1 MKNLKLLTRKRF
13 RLLALILCLTASIPQ
28 LQAAMYIVGDAPFGG
43 WKTNKGMQMT
53 QSGTSYTATA
63 AVNGT
68 IYFVFATQLCSGES
82 DWSTFNNYRLGA
94 QQYNQNVTVGNTY
107 YTQAQS
113 GYSFQFNGDGSNYLF
128 TYNTSNNSFIINKQP
143 AQTYEYTF
151 YVYTPNGTPPFL
163 YIWNNG
169 ELNGGWPGTQI
180 ASNSYEILADGNKW
194 YKFTANYT
202 VSTVNAIVDFGQGQ
216 NQTNDINSLTPGTHY
231 IRWDGQNHT
240 DANVTQTPPT
250 APTPNVVY
258 YVKGSDTNIFP
269 NGWNSGANT
278 AMEEDTNVPGTY
290 TWTSGQFHLTM
301 GTIYEYKVWGDDNSW
316 CPSGNDNANFSSN
329 IPGTY
334 TVTITYNDNNKTVS
348 AQLNPV
354 TLDPTNTFDIYV
366 RYTGSENIGNVF
378 IYAWDGN
385 GDLSASWNG
394 STGGTSLSS
403 LTSQLINGHTYYHVT
418 YNSYAST
425 INVIFNENG
434 SSSTKTAD
442 LTVNPGNSYFTYGG
456 GSTVNDPANSTP
468 DPATTYYV
476 LGDNTTLWPG
486 GWGTSD
492 IPASQLMTNND
503 GTYTWAVENVHL
515 DFGDFGFKVYDSN
528 AVYHP
533 SGSDNVQINVTEPGT
548 YNLTITFDPSNSD
561 DMPVAILT
569 PVTLDPLTYSVIGS
583 AALFGGD
590 DWANAQ
596 AMTDDDDNTYSWDSG
611 NMQLTAGTYSF
622 KVKDNMGHWFGTAG
636 SDNGDNIEVV
646 IPADGTYTLHIDFD
660 GSNAPTYQ
668 LRRID
673 IPTMYITGDLGSGW
687 SPMPTAMTYD
697 STTGLY
703 SYNYNVINPGTFG
716 FVFADGQGDNADDWD
731 NFNNNYRIGPTDGN
745 VTVTLNGD
753 WTRTQHSQGD
763 HGSYLVTLGV
773 GNYTIYYD
781 PTNMKFRVVGSEPVY
796 ITGDLGLGL
805 GWTYNP
811 STAMTYDDATGTYKY
826 TYRVPKQGTYGFVFA
841 TGQVTGIDD
850 QGQAWNTFNSN
861 YRIGPTSG
869 DQTVTLNGDWADT
882 QFAGGDHGSY
892 QVTLPAGNVTI
903 ILDKSSNP
911 MRFKVIS
918 DQQLGYE
925 LYMVGGLTY
934 ENEIHHY
941 APNDG
946 ILMKYDNAKKL
957 YYLNHVTLNTN
968 STFCFSHELG
978 SYDQDWPGMGTRYGN
993 NDTNEHYFVP
1003 REGDIAAH
1011 LKVTGDK
1018 IDVNMPLSEWDD
1030 DKGEWMMY
1038 TAGIYNVV
1046 VNLED
1051 GWVKLIKTDHFSLFP
1066 MNVYLE
1072 KTDNVKISNVG
1083 EPGTVYSAE
1092 QFTGN
1097 WPLIAWNRTDVQEGQ
1112 TEGTWDPHGNHY
1124 SVTYIGDT
1132 ITADGKQWWH
1142 WQVSASIAEVVFTR
1156 TNQTPNQSPTIAR
1169 KSGVLWYTWEEDN
1182 TMTDHSREYFTSS
1195 ATSLPGNVV
1204 VEEGH
1209 YYVYFINTVGW
1220 ETVYCYAWDG
1230 PTSPYIDGH
1239 GKNLES
1245 WPGQVMTCVGID
1257 PMTGYEVW
1265 EYDFGAIDDSN
1276 APGSL
1281 LFHDG
1286 TPVAT
1291 TDAKEQTGDFV
1302 YVNGGVYDYL
1312 GLFDDAYTLNSL
1324 IRTAKKKIRYTI
1336 SNDLLGVYYD
1346 PDAKTPVTYPNSS
1359 GTNVTEIVTGALYA
1373 KDLNDYGEKS
1383 VMPDGDEFTDY
1394 VYDICGTWGTDG
1406 SRPSQIM
1413 DKRTEYDQSNWIK
1426 LVVSPNYDGATNLP
1440 NVPKPDLS
1448 QYVNRIIPGKT
1459 LQLYMTDSI
1468 NPTARVMAIQMG
1480 GEMTYEPN
1488 VYISSH
1494 FNDTVV
1500 FNYTHREWQPYP
1512 YAGNYRTQ
1520 PFITWHENGE
1530 GGIYATVERVRVDD
1544 NPYKMF
1550 YVAPKPQEIA
1560 YITWV
1565 VYDNDNIP
1573 NSENIPPYGNY
1584 ESGVYTPYTPEG
1596 RFLPEDPGRF
1606 YAPRNFDRSET
1617 ISLEYLEGLVDKEI
1631 ITQEQ
1636 LDELRVGGY
1645 LSEDQLNTIWGGY
1658 GQQYGPYTNGYMQYG
1673 AIKVN
1678 WSLFDINKSGG
1689 EAWWQI
1695 FRPGQAY
1702 KFKAIIRYAR
1712 GSVGKDSADNYYY
1725 KPSSGEGNDGTILSG
1740 PRRAGENDNTYYPNL
1755 YFTGDYRDEDLT
1767 SSKFI
1772 IFPIEARSGVSNG
1785 TDMGNVTTV
1794 REVIQDVTAPRT
1806 ILSVRYFN
1814 LMGVESDKPFDGINI
1829 VVTTYSD
1836 GSRTSKKILR

>member
-1 MKNLKLLTRKRF
+1 MKNLKLLTKKRL
-13 RLLALILCLTASIPQ
+13 RLLALLLCLTASIPQ
-28 LQAAMYIVGDAPFGG
+28 LQAAMYIVGDGIFGG
-43 WKTNKGMQMT
+43 WDPAGGVEMT
-53 QSGTSYTATA
+53 QSGPNTYSYTTSALSGD
-63 AVNGT
+63 V
-68 IYFVFATQLCSGES
+68 YFVFATGRNSNWG
-82 DWSTFNNYRLGA
+82 TFNSNYRMA
-94 QQYNQNVTVGNTY
+94 PTSSNYVVTIGNTY
-107 YTQAQS
+107 KATKGQDNSYKFT
-113 GYSFQFNGDGSNYLF
+113 GDGSSYIF
-128 TYNTSNNSFIINKQP
+128 TYYTATNTFTITKQNNS
-143 AQTYEYTF
+143 YTF
-151 YVYTPNGTPPFL
+151 YVLLPNGGTPYL
-163 YIWNNG
+163 YLWNGSGNT
-169 ELNGGWPGTQI
+169 ECHLNGDWPGVQMNTT
-180 ASNSYEILADGNKW
+180 EVLADGNTW
-194 YKFTANYT
+194 YKLTGNYPFT
-202 VSTVNAIVDFGQGQ
+202 SVNAIVDFGNGQ
-216 NQTNDINSLTPGTHY
+216 SQTANINNLSSGTHY
-231 IRWDGQNHT
+231 ITWNGN
-240 DANVTQTPPT
+240 NGVNPSVTQT
-250 APTPNVVY
+250 APTPPTPVDY
-258 YVKGSDTNIFP
+258 YVIG
-269 NGWNSGANT
+269 
-278 AMEEDTNVPGTY
+278 
-290 TWTSGQFHLTM
+290 
-301 GTIYEYKVWGDDNSW
+301 
-316 CPSGNDNANFSSN
+316 
-329 IPGTY
+329 
-334 TVTITYNDNNKTVS
+334 DNN
-348 AQLNPV
+348 A
-354 TLDPTNTFDIYV
+354 
-366 RYTGSENIGNVF
+366 
-378 IYAWDGN
+378 
-385 GDLSASWNG
+385 
-394 STGGTSLSS
+394 
-403 LTSQLINGHTYYHVT
+403 
-418 YNSYAST
+418 
-425 INVIFNENG
+425 
-434 SSSTKTAD
+434 
-442 LTVNPGNSYFTYGG
+442 
-456 GSTVNDPANSTP
+456 
-468 DPATTYYV
+468 
-476 LGDNTTLWPG
+476 LWPG
-486 GWGTSD
+486 GWSTTD
-492 IPASQLMTNND
+492 IPTSQQMTNND

-533 SGSDNVQINVTEPGT
+533 SGPDNVQVEVSAPGT

-561 DMPVAILT
+561 DMPVVTLT

-583 AALFGGD
+583 AALFGDD

-596 AMTDDDDNTYSWDSG
+596 AMTDDGDGTYSWDSG
-611 NMQLTAGTYSF
+611 NMQLTAGNYSF

-687 SPMPTAMTYD
+687 SPMPTAMIYD

-811 STAMTYDDATGTYKY
+811 TTAMTYDDATSTYKY

-978 SYDQDWPGMGTRYGN
+978 SNDQDWPGMDIRYGN
-993 NDTNEHYFVP
+993 DDTNEHYFVP

-1072 KTDNVKISNVG
+1072 KTDNVEISNVG

-1092 QFTGN
+1092 QFPGN

-1124 SVTYIGDT
+1124 SVTFIGDT
-1132 ITADGKQWWH
+1132 ITPDGKQWWH

-1156 TNQTPNQSPTIAR
+1156 TNQIPDQSPTIAR

-1359 GTNVTEIVTGALYA
+1359 GTNVTETVTGALYA

-1725 KPSSGEGNDGTILSG
+1725 EPSSGEGNDGTILSG

>member
-1 MKNLKLLTRKRF
+1 MKNLKLLTKKRL
-13 RLLALILCLTASIPQ
+13 RLLALLLCMAASIPQ
-28 LQAAMYIVGDAPFGG
+28 LWADDFYMLSSATTWSRDNLLNDAYKMTESNGEWTWSFTPTSNEDFFFRIVGRSSNG
-43 WKTNKGMQMT
+43 WYGNDIAASYDQQPITT
-53 QSGTSYTATA
+53 TYQSS
-63 AVNGT
+63 
-68 IYFVFATQLCSGES
+68 S
-82 DWSTFNNYRLGA
+82 W
-94 QQYNQNVTVGNTY
+94 
-107 YTQAQS
+107 
-113 GYSFQFNGDGSNYLF
+113 
-128 TYNTSNNSFIINKQP
+128 NTSNAWKLSVT
-143 AQTYEYTF
+143 AGRTYTF
-151 YVYTPNGTPPFL
+151 YKNGSQQVKYSVTDVVVPDTYVVAGPTEIFGS
-163 YIWNNG
+163 YWN
-169 ELNGGWPGTQI
+169 
-180 ASNSYEILADGNKW
+180 
-194 YKFTANYT
+194 
-202 VSTVNAIVDFGQGQ
+202 
-216 NQTNDINSLTPGTHY
+216 
-231 IRWDGQNHT
+231 
-240 DANVTQTPPT
+240 
-250 APTPNVVY
+250 
-258 YVKGSDTNIFP
+258 GSDTN
-269 NGWNSGANT
+269 NL
-278 AMEEDTNVPGTY
+278 MEE
-290 TWTSGQFHLTM
+290 
-301 GTIYEYKVWGDDNSW
+301 
-316 CPSGNDNANFSSN
+316 GND
-329 IPGTY
+329 GKY
-334 TVTITYNDNNKTVS
+334 TLELNNVALTASVYNLYKIV
-348 AQLNPV
+348 Q
-354 TLDPTNTFDIYV
+354 
-366 RYTGSENIGNVF
+366 
-378 IYAWDGN
+378 
-385 GDLSASWNG
+385 NG
-394 STGGTSLSS
+394 STWIGDPNNNGNNFRFAVPLNGTYDVTFSFDPSNNNC
-403 LTSQLINGHTYYHVT
+403 TVT
-418 YNSYAST
+418 YTLLNATGGEIYTVAGTNTT
-425 INVIFNENG
+425 ILGSEWTPENTNNDMALQGNGLYQLTKNNVE
-434 SSSTKTAD
+434 
-442 LTVNPGNSYFTYGG
+442 
-456 GSTVNDPANSTP
+456 
-468 DPATTYYV
+468 
-476 LGDNTTLWPG
+476 LGDNPSCSFKVVVNHAWGTAYPSDNASVTGFDGSGNYDIVFTYDPSTHEVTGVATKQIPPVDYYVIGGNTALWPG
-486 GWGTSD
+486 GWSTTD
-492 IPASQLMTNND
+492 IPTSQQMTNND

-515 DFGDFGFKVYDSN
+515 DFGAFGFKVYDSN

-533 SGSDNVQINVTEPGT
+533 SGSDNVQIDVTEPGT

-561 DMPVAILT
+561 DMPVVTLI

-583 AALFGGD
+583 AALFDGD

-596 AMTDDDDNTYSWDSG
+596 AMTDDGDNTYSWDSG

-978 SYDQDWPGMGTRYGN
+978 SDDQDWPGMGTRYGN

-1018 IDVNMPLSEWDD
+1018 IDVNMPLDEWDD
-1030 DKGEWMMY
+1030 EKGEWMMY

-1072 KTDNVKISNVG
+1072 KTDNVEISNVG

-1097 WPLIAWNRTDVQEGQ
+1097 WPLIAWNRTDVPEGQ

-1124 SVTYIGDT
+1124 SVTFIGDT
-1132 ITADGKQWWH
+1132 ITPDGKQWWH

-1156 TNQTPNQSPTIAR
+1156 TNQSPYQSPTIAR
-1169 KSGVLWYTWEEDN
+1169 KSGVLWYTWEEEDN
-1182 TMTDHSREYFTSS
+1182 TLTDHSREYFTSS

-1346 PDAKTPVTYPNSS
+1346 PDAKTPVTYANSS
-1359 GTNVTEIVTGALYA
+1359 GTNVTETVTGALYA

-1480 GEMTYEPN
+1480 DEMTYEPN

-1530 GGIYATVERVRVDD
+1530 GGNIYATVERVRVEED
-1544 NPYKMF
+1544 PYKMF

-1565 VYDNDNIP
+1565 VYDNYNIP

-1636 LDELRVGGY
+1636 LDSLRVGGY

-1725 KPSSGEGNDGTILSG
+1725 EPSSGEGNDGTILSG